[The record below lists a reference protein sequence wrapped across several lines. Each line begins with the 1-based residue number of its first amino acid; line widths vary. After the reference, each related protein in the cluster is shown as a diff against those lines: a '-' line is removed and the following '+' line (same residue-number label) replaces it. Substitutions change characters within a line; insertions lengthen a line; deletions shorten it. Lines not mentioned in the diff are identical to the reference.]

1 MVVAVIDDVIAAAGQ
16 TVTVERVTDAVYDAN
31 DVLDRDASTVE
42 TEEVPAIVSSP
53 STEAMRRLEGRVDS
67 ASLQVSVPSS
77 TEISTNRSGV
87 RDRVTYD
94 GRAYKVVDVQAITH
108 PFVDGVSKKT
118 VMLAERGGR

>member
-1 MVVAVIDDVIAAAGQ
+1 MIDDLIAATGQ

-67 ASLQVSVPSS
+67 ASLQVSVPSD
-77 TEISTNRSGV
+77 TDIVTNRNGI
-87 RDRVTYD
+87 RDRVEH
-94 GRAYKVVDVQAITH
+94 GGVSYKVVDVKAVEH
-108 PFVDGVSKKT
+108 PFVDVAKKT
-118 VMLAERGGR
+118 VMVDERGGR

>member
-1 MVVAVIDDVIAAAGQ
+1 MVVAVIDDLIAATGQ

-67 ASLQVSVPSS
+67 ASLQVSVPSD
-77 TEISTNRSGV
+77 TDIVTNRNGI
-87 RDRVTYD
+87 RDRVEHD
-94 GRAYKVVDVQAITH
+94 GRAYKVVDVQAVEH
-108 PFVDGVSKKT
+108 PFVDVAKQT

>member
-1 MVVAVIDDVIAAAGQ
+1 MIDDLITASGQ

-42 TEEVPAIVSSP
+42 TEQVPAIVSSP
-53 STEAMRRLEGRVDS
+53 STEDVRRLEGRVDS

-77 TEISTNRSGV
+77 TEIATNRSGV
-87 RDRVTYD
+87 TDRVEYD
-94 GRAYKVVDVQAITH
+94 GRSYRVVDVKAVEH
-108 PFVDGVSKKT
+108 PFVDGVAKKT

>member
-1 MVVAVIDDVIAAAGQ
+1 MVVAVIDDLIAATGQ

-67 ASLQVSVPSS
+67 ASLQVSVPSD
-77 TEISTNRSGV
+77 TDIVTNRNGI
-87 RDRVTYD
+87 RDRVEH
-94 GRAYKVVDVQAITH
+94 GGVSYKVVDVKAVEH
-108 PFVDGVSKKT
+108 PFVDVAKKT
-118 VMLAERGGR
+118 VMVDERGGR